1 MINIRESKNKNET
14 NNLFSLENRKMSDGG
29 SLSDAE
35 FDVIDAINGNDAEN
49 NNLIPVNF

>member
-1 MINIRESKNKNET
+1 
-14 NNLFSLENRKMSDGG
+14 MSDGG

-49 NNLIPVNF
+49 NNLIPVNFQFFQKLISTKI